1 MESVTVRRTL
11 RSARN
16 YLCQLPN
23 CIIVHIHS
31 IVKEAHSYSYL
42 SIHSEFSRMGNILS
56 DDGVTDRD
64 MNVVKAIT
72 LETSYPYDNP
82 IWMEVFEM
90 KGYLQSISRAY
101 LNAATTAWSHD
112 MRTHLTFH

>member
-1 MESVTVRRTL
+1 
-11 RSARN
+11 
-16 YLCQLPN
+16 
-23 CIIVHIHS
+23 
-31 IVKEAHSYSYL
+31 
-42 SIHSEFSRMGNILS
+42 MGNILS